1 MDVELLKTIAMKK
14 CLFFIVMLTI
24 AASCAKDEPK
34 PEPDKS
40 SDNDIRNISAYA
52 ESDVRGKDILDIEYT
67 ADMSGIN
74 LISPALPVSEDPV
87 DPSRIHIEVTVAESA
102 VASIAPEDVIHLSED
117 DGTLEV
123 TAENGEV
130 RTWTLHYIETP
141 PYEIKPE
148 FDSRFEVMWT
158 RTDLQLSFPETVRS
172 IAVCGDYI
180 LVLDS
185 SVSVGH
191 ADLSSGAVNGQIRLY
206 DRKTGDYVRNVPKY
220 EGGWNDLAPY
230 VWSLAADEAGHFA
243 TAQMNAD
250 GANAR
255 LDYYPSF
262 DDAPVTRLTPDVTPA
277 TDVPVYT
284 GKRLQI
290 LGDITSGKSIVLM
303 TPGHFYGWEPLQG
316 SYSMWN
322 FTDGNPDNPIP
333 STNLFSYNW
342 YHAIVQRESLE
353 DPTLYIASND
363 ETGYPDPDESK
374 WEEIRG
380 ARFQISVPGE
390 VPVEM
395 NQECLLYRI
404 HDMKVFS
411 LAEGRF
417 MATLQQTYSRA
428 GTMKTIIY
436 DITDPAEV
444 ENMTPETEGYD
455 KFRIYENEG
464 YKVVNDA
471 EYGCIAV
478 WTDGLSAE
486 AYVYAFVPQ
495 GPDPD
500 NRAEIIPASLTCIK
514 MNVTRTN

>member
-1 MDVELLKTIAMKK
+1 
-14 CLFFIVMLTI
+14 
-24 AASCAKDEPK
+24 
-34 PEPDKS
+34 
-40 SDNDIRNISAYA
+40 
-52 ESDVRGKDILDIEYT
+52 
-67 ADMSGIN
+67 
-74 LISPALPVSEDPV
+74 
-87 DPSRIHIEVTVAESA
+87 
-102 VASIAPEDVIHLSED
+102 
-117 DGTLEV
+117 
-123 TAENGEV
+123 
-130 RTWTLHYIETP
+130 
-141 PYEIKPE
+141 
-148 FDSRFEVMWT
+148 
-158 RTDLQLSFPETVRS
+158 
-172 IAVCGDYI
+172 
-180 LVLDS
+180 
-185 SVSVGH
+185 
-191 ADLSSGAVNGQIRLY
+191 
-206 DRKTGDYVRNVPKY
+206 
-220 EGGWNDLAPY
+220 
-230 VWSLAADEAGHFA
+230 
-243 TAQMNAD
+243 
-250 GANAR
+250 
-255 LDYYPSF
+255 
-262 DDAPVTRLTPDVTPA
+262 
-277 TDVPVYT
+277 
-284 GKRLQI
+284 
-290 LGDITSGKSIVLM
+290 
-303 TPGHFYGWEPLQG
+303 
-316 SYSMWN
+316 MWN

-471 EYGCIAV
+471 EYGSIAV